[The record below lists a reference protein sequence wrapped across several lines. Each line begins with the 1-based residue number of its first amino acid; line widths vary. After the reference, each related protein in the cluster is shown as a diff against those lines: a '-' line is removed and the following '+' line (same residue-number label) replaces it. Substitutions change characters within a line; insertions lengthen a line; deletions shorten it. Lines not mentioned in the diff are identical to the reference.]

1 MPHPPVDAES
11 AQPHAIEDS
20 AEADAAEAKKF
31 RDLQSAAELGNV
43 AAVRSFLRTEPEK
56 LERRK
61 GGGKDTKTSLMLAA
75 TNGHVE
81 VVKLLLAAGAM
92 VDAINYTH
100 HPSVNGAFKTALH
113 MAAESGHAEVVQ
125 LLLAAGAYIDLRDQ
139 HGYSALHFAALNGHV
154 VVAELLLASG
164 FHVDA
169 TTEKDPSRA
178 VMEPL
183 TPLYYAARFGHEA
196 MIELLLNAGA
206 KIDGPPSAIGVAVDS
221 GHAGVVQQLLTKGAT
236 MPRGVLHYAASNGDV
251 ELVKVLLAAGAS
263 TNARTVEVVKRLLAD
278 RYVGS
283 QGPNFSEV
291 LKLLEAAKARQ
302 DEQSALREAQRKAE
316 EDSRPKRCFG
326 LCPRR

>member
-20 AEADAAEAKKF
+20 AEADAVEAKKC

-56 LERRK
+56 LEWRK

-92 VDAINYTH
+92 VDATNYTH
-100 HPSVNGAFKTALH
+100 HPSVNGAYKTALH

-169 TTEKDPSRA
+169 TTKKDPSRA